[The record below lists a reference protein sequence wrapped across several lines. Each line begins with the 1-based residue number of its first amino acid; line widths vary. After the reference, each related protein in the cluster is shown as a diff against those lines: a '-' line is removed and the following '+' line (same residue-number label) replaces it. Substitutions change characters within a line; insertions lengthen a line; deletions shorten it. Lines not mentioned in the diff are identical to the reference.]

1 MSEPNQF
8 GTLSKK
14 FHKCVRVL
22 QQIKEEFPHL
32 VHGNVA
38 FARKMGFPEIIFP
51 GDVRNDLYLTL
62 VSGEFSKSSKSS
74 DKNVEVTVVV
84 CDGNGQIVPNILTM
98 GAGSAPLS
106 EYKSVIYY
114 HDDKPKW
121 NETFKIELPI
131 EEFKNCHLKF
141 TFKHRSSNEL
151 KDRSEKPFGL
161 SYVRL
166 MQDNGTT
173 LQHKCHQLIVY
184 KIDHKKYDK
193 DTQSCYLDLPS
204 RTFELAANL
213 KPSAGGLSFSSK
225 DSFNILTNLCSTK
238 LTQDGKYGLVFRNFS
253 GVLILKFVIHVL
265 FAVDLL
271 GLLNWSTHK
280 ETLEASLESLM
291 KVSPEEVVKF
301 LQDILDALFNIL
313 VQNHEPAK
321 FDYLVFRCL
330 LRLIEIVTDMKY
342 QHFQSVLDLY
352 INESFSA
359 TLAYE

>member
-1 MSEPNQF
+1 MAEPNHF
-8 GTLSKK
+8 GTLSRK
-14 FHKCVRVL
+14 FHKCIRVL

-62 VSGEFSKSSKSS
+62 VCGEFSKINKSS

-84 CDGNGQIVPNILTM
+84 CDESGQVVPNILTM
-98 GAGSAPLS
+98 GAGSPPIS

-166 MQDNGTT
+166 MQSNGTT
-173 LQHKCHQLIVY
+173 LQHNFHQLIVY
-184 KIDHKKYDK
+184 KIDNKKYDK
-193 DTQSCYLDLPS
+193 YDKVTQLSYLSLPS
-204 RTFELAANL
+204 CATELAANA
-213 KPSAGGLSFSSK
+213 KPSAGCLSYSSK
-225 DSFNILTNLCSTK
+225 DSFTILTNLCSTK
-238 LTQDGKYGLVFRNFS
+238 LTQDGMWNFHKI
-253 GVLILKFVIHVL
+253 VEEIKINTMFFLC
-265 FAVDLL
+265 VD
-271 GLLNWSTHK
+271 N
-280 ETLEASLESLM
+280 
-291 KVSPEEVVKF
+291 
-301 LQDILDALFNIL
+301 
-313 VQNHEPAK
+313 
-321 FDYLVFRCL
+321 
-330 LRLIEIVTDMKY
+330 
-342 QHFQSVLDLY
+342 FQW
-352 INESFSA
+352 ICWA
-359 TLAYE
+359 C